1 MTIDNQHLWIPQV
14 SSRTLFVPWDEAGT
28 LCPVGDF
35 FNYACPGVSYGESER
50 EVDVMSEDASDASGG
65 LELRDRLRDGGFE
78 PQRNEYCFY
87 ARQDYKKG
95 QQVNKIRIVIT
106 NATSG
111 SFELAK

>member
-1 MTIDNQHLWIPQV
+1 M
-14 SSRTLFVPWDEAGT
+14 FVPWDEAGT

-50 EVDVMSEDASDASGG
+50 EVDAMSEDASDTSGG

-78 PQRNEYCFY
+78 PKRNEYSFY

-95 QQVNKIRIVIT
+95 QQVNKLKIVI
-106 NATSG
+106 
-111 SFELAK
+111 